1 MVWFTSARVQRCP
14 QSTSNAACLCLTC
27 LGAHNA
33 EVELWEHLGS
43 AVASQAVRSVVILRW
58 AGGSSRGVAK
68 VVMRTP
74 DDVATAIG
82 RLNGEALGGRPLTL
96 CLDRL

>member
-1 MVWFTSARVQRCP
+1 LER
-14 QSTSNAACLCLTC
+14 
-27 LGAHNA
+27 NA

-43 AVASQAVRSVVILRW
+43 AVASQAVRGVVILRW

-96 CLDRL
+96 SLDRL